1 MATAKDAL
9 VERAAAAG
17 PSAMT
22 LQDYLTAQTGRI
34 AQALPRHMTPERLL
48 SVVMH
53 SVRTTRH
60 LAECTPGSLIA
71 CVMDCATLGLEPGP
85 LGRAYLVPRLNRRRT
100 PPVYEATLIIGYRG
114 LVELARRSG
123 ELSTVSAH
131 EVYAGDDFTAEYGLD
146 PILRHRPRWAD
157 RTGEPVLYYAVARLA
172 DGQHHF
178 DVMTASEIDAIRRRS
193 ATPDDGPW
201 VTDPIEMG
209 KKTVLRRLMKLLPMA
224 VEVAEAIE
232 RADDAS
238 EDLTPHLAAVE
249 NSLALAAPG
258 AADLAAAG
266 DAVTPREAP
275 AAKPRKAR
283 ASAAE
288 SPPADAPPPP
298 TEAPPAAPAP
308 TTAPSSGPT
317 LRELAGRLET
327 AGWDAA
333 RIQNEVKSV
342 VGNLP
347 SAQWTREDTRRV
359 RRHLAALV
367 DGLEA
372 RP

>member
-48 SVVMH
+48 AVVMH

-201 VTDPIEMG
+201 ATDPIEMG

-224 VEVAEAIE
+224 AEVAEAIE

-238 EDLTPHLAAVE
+238 EDLTPHLAAIE
-249 NSLALAAPG
+249 ESLKLAATATLP
-258 AADLAAAG
+258 AAG
-266 DAVTPREAP
+266 GRAAEAPAP

-283 ASAAE
+283 ASSAE
-288 SPPADAPPPP
+288 PPPADPPPPP

-308 TTAPSSGPT
+308 APAPSSGPT
-317 LRELAGRLET
+317 LRELTGRLEA

-333 RIQNEVKSV
+333 RITSEVKSV

-347 SAQWTREDTRRV
+347 STQWTREDTGRV
-359 RRHLAALV
+359 RRHLASLV
-367 DGLEA
+367 DGLGA
-372 RP
+372 QS